1 MEGYERIFP
10 HVGGRDIEAW
20 TQRNLLEH
28 NIYHFPPSNMYHYR
42 EEVFIPWPFH
52 YGRHLAWSV
61 ELYSECIVNPGLPL

>member
-1 MEGYERIFP
+1 MLNTQQKKNILKHNDMEGYERIFP

-42 EEVFIPWPFH
+42 EEVFIP
-52 YGRHLAWSV
+52 
-61 ELYSECIVNPGLPL
+61 